1 MGKVTLKIKKTT
13 LRSGLSCYHVG
24 MNRFAF
30 FCMLLFSF
38 IAMAYAETALTKPTK
53 PKPLLDNTIPIA
65 PEENIAKG
73 NIMAGFSVSLVQAEA
88 SDLDI
93 IVGDLYDL
101 DGYTFSVDAF
111 GGYFFRDAL
120 AAGVRGGYSRTKYTL
135 HFSLLEDIADVDQE
149 RKYLSN
155 GFYVQPFLRN
165 CLKLFDSK
173 SIYFFNETS
182 LQVAY
187 SYGISQVDD
196 TEDIS
201 KTRTQTL
208 SFKLGLNP
216 GVDVVLVEGFAFET
230 SVGLLGLSSSMTDI
244 EENGEATSSI
254 DYNIINFKVN
264 LLALDFCLVYFF

>member
-1 MGKVTLKIKKTT
+1 
-13 LRSGLSCYHVG
+13 
-24 MNRFAF
+24 
-30 FCMLLFSF
+30 MLFLTFVVIS
-38 IAMAYAETALTKPTK
+38 YGETVPVK
-53 PKPLLDNTIPIA
+53 PKPLLDNTVPIS

-88 SDLDI
+88 SDVDMVI
-93 IVGDLYDL
+93 GDLYDL

-120 AAGVRGGYSRTKYTL
+120 ATGIRGGYSRTKYTL
-135 HFSLLEDIADVDQE
+135 HFSLLEDIAELDQE

-165 CLKLFDSK
+165 YLKLFDSK

-182 LQVAY
+182 FQVAY

-201 KTRTQTL
+201 KTRTQSL

-216 GVDVVLVEGFAFET
+216 GIDVVLVKGFAFET
-230 SVGLLGLSSSMTDI
+230 SVGLLGLSSSMIDI
-244 EENGEATSSI
+244 EENGESTSEI
-254 DYNIINFKVN
+254 NYNIINFEVN